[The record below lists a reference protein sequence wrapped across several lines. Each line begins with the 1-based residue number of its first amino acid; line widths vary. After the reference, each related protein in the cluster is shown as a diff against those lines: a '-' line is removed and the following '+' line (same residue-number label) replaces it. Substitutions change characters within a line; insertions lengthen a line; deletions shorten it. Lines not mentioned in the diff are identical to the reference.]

1 MGELAD
7 FFFHIDDSLR
17 QATLLYPVA
26 TYGLLFAVIYTET
39 AFFPLAPFFPGDGL
53 LFAIGVLCAAAL
65 LNPWIIFGLLT
76 IAATLG
82 AWTGYR
88 LGHRLGPVLFER
100 FTWLNRKHYFRA
112 HAFYRKFGATAL
124 FTSRFLP
131 IVKALVPF
139 IAGVS
144 EMDAARFARYNFLS
158 AALWVGSLVALGY
171 FLGNVP
177 FVRDH
182 PSLLVIGLAAVFV
195 TGLAVSA
202 IVKLVRTYRQRR
214 AGRTG

>member
-53 LFAIGVLCAAAL
+53 LFAIGVLCAGAL
-65 LNPWIIFGLLT
+65 LDPWLIFFLLT

-88 LGHRLGPVLFER
+88 LGRRLGPVLFER
-100 FTWLNRKHYFRA
+100 FRWLNRGHYDRA
-112 HAFYRKFGATAL
+112 HVFYRKYGATAL

-144 EMDAARFARYNFLS
+144 EMDPGRFGRYNVLS

-171 FLGNVP
+171 YLGNVP
-177 FVRDH
+177 LIRDH
-182 PSLLVIGLAAVFV
+182 TSLLVIGLAVIFV
-195 TGLAVSA
+195 GGLLISLL
-202 IVKLVRTYRQRR
+202 VKLLRR
-214 AGRTG
+214 MGRRV

>member
-17 QATLLYPVA
+17 QATLTYPLA

-53 LFAIGVLCAAAL
+53 LFAVGVLCAGAL
-65 LNPWIIFGLLT
+65 LNPLIICLVLSV
-76 IAATLG
+76 AAILG

-88 LGHRLGPVLFER
+88 LGYTLGPTLFER
-100 FTWLNRKHYFRA
+100 FSWLDRKNYFRA
-112 HAFYRKFGATAL
+112 HAFYRKYGATAL
-124 FTSRFLP
+124 ITSRFLP

-139 IAGVS
+139 IAGVAQ
-144 EMDAARFARYNFLS
+144 MDAGRFARFNILS
-158 AALWVGSLVALGY
+158 GILWVTSLVSLGY

-177 FVRDH
+177 FIRDH
-182 PSLLVIGLAAVFV
+182 TAWLVIGLAAVFI
-195 TGLAVSA
+195 TGLLVTTV
-202 IVKLVRTYRQRR
+202 VKLVRRK
-214 AGRTG
+214 ASDA

>member
-1 MGELAD
+1 MGELAE
-7 FFFHIDDSLR
+7 FFFHIDESLR
-17 QATLLYPVA
+17 QATVLYPVA

-53 LFAIGVLCAAAL
+53 LFAVGVLCAGAL
-65 LNPWIIFGLLT
+65 LNPFVICVLLS
-76 IAATLG
+76 IAAALG

-88 LGHRLGPVLFER
+88 IGFSLGPKLFDR
-100 FTWLNRKHYFRA
+100 FQWLDRRNYFRA
-112 HAFYRKFGATAL
+112 HAFYRKYGATAL

-139 IAGVS
+139 IAGVAK
-144 EMDAARFARYNFLS
+144 MDGARFAKYNVLS
-158 AALWVGSLVALGY
+158 AMLWVVSLVVLGY

-182 PSLLVIGLAAVFV
+182 TSWLVIGLAAIFV
-195 TGLAVSA
+195 TGLLITTV
-202 IVKLVRTYRQRR
+202 VKVVKGLRGEGT
-214 AGRTG
+214 

>member
-7 FFFHIDDSLR
+7 FFFHLDDSLR

-53 LFAIGVLCAAAL
+53 LFAVGVLSAGAL
-65 LNPWIIFGLLT
+65 LNPFVVCLVLI
-76 IAATLG
+76 IAAALG

-88 LGHRLGPVLFER
+88 LGYKLGPTLFKR
-100 FTWLNRKHYFRA
+100 FKWLDRRSYTRA

-124 FTSRFLP
+124 ITSRFLP

-144 EMDAARFARYNFLS
+144 EMDSGRFARYNILS
-158 AALWVGSLVALGY
+158 ACIWVISLVTLGY
-171 FLGNVP
+171 FLGTVP
-177 FVRDH
+177 FIRDH
-182 PSLLVIGLAAVFV
+182 TSWLVLGFAAVFITGFLV
-195 TGLAVSA
+195 TL
-202 IVKLVRTYRQRR
+202 IVKLVKRR
-214 AGRTG
+214 MA

>member
-17 QATLLYPVA
+17 QATLTYPVA

-53 LFAIGVLCAAAL
+53 LFAVGVLCAGAL
-65 LNPWIIFGLLT
+65 LNPFLVCIILT
-76 IAATLG
+76 VAAALG

-88 LGHRLGPVLFER
+88 LGKGLGPVLFER
-100 FTWLNRKHYFRA
+100 FTWLNKRHYLRA
-112 HAFYRKFGATAL
+112 HAFYRKYGATAL
-124 FTSRFLP
+124 ITSRFLP

-144 EMDAARFARYNFLS
+144 RMDPARFAKYNVLS
-158 AALWVGSLVALGY
+158 AGIWVVSLVTLGY

-177 FVRDH
+177 FIRDH
-182 PSLLVIGLAAVFV
+182 TSWLVIGLAVIFV
-195 TGLAVSA
+195 SGLIVTLV
-202 IVKLVRTYRQRR
+202 VKLIRR
-214 AGRTG
+214 AASA

>member
-17 QATLLYPVA
+17 QATLTYPVA

-53 LFAIGVLCAAAL
+53 LFAVGVLCAGAL
-65 LNPWIIFGLLT
+65 LNPFLVCIILSV
-76 IAATLG
+76 AAALG

-88 LGHRLGPVLFER
+88 LGKGLGPVLFER
-100 FTWLNRKHYFRA
+100 FAWLNKRNYLRA
-112 HAFYRKFGATAL
+112 HAFYRKYGATAL
-124 FTSRFLP
+124 VTSRFLP

-144 EMDAARFARYNFLS
+144 RMDPARFAKYNVLS
-158 AALWVGSLVALGY
+158 AAIWVVSLVTLGY

-177 FVRDH
+177 FIRDH
-182 PSLLVIGLAAVFV
+182 TSWLVIGLAVIFV
-195 TGLAVSA
+195 SGLIVTLVVKLIRGRVSA
-202 IVKLVRTYRQRR
+202 
-214 AGRTG
+214 

>member
-53 LFAIGVLCAAAL
+53 LFAIGVLCAGAL
-65 LNPWIIFGLLT
+65 LDPWLIFVLLT
-76 IAATLG
+76 LAATLG
-82 AWTGYR
+82 AWTGFR
-88 LGHRLGPVLFER
+88 LGRRLGPVLFER
-100 FTWLNRKHYFRA
+100 FRWLNRRHYSRA
-112 HAFYRKFGATAL
+112 HAFYRKYGATAL

-144 EMDAARFARYNFLS
+144 EMDSGRFARYNVLS

-171 FLGNVP
+171 FLGHFPV
-177 FVRDH
+177 VQEH
-182 PSLLVIGLAAVFV
+182 PSWLVIGLAVLFLG
-195 TGLAVSA
+195 GLAVSA
-202 IVKLVRTYRQRR
+202 IVKLIRSYRR
-214 AGRTG
+214 AG

>member
-17 QATLLYPVA
+17 QATLTYPVA

-53 LFAIGVLCAAAL
+53 LFAVGVLCAGAL
-65 LNPWIIFGLLT
+65 LNPFLVSILLT
-76 IAATLG
+76 LAAALG

-88 LGHRLGPVLFER
+88 LGNGLGPVLFER
-100 FTWLNRKHYFRA
+100 FAWLNKRHYLRA
-112 HAFYRKFGATAL
+112 HAFYRKYGATAL
-124 FTSRFLP
+124 ITSRFLP

-144 EMDAARFARYNFLS
+144 RMDPARFAKYNVLS
-158 AALWVGSLVALGY
+158 AGIWVVSLVSLGY

-177 FVRDH
+177 FIRDH
-182 PSLLVIGLAAVFV
+182 TSWLVIGLAVIFV
-195 TGLAVSA
+195 SGLIVTLV
-202 IVKLVRTYRQRR
+202 VKLIRR
-214 AGRTG
+214 AASA

>member
-53 LFAIGVLCAAAL
+53 LFAVGVLCAGAL
-65 LNPWIIFGLLT
+65 LNPFVICLLLS
-76 IAATLG
+76 IAAALG

-88 LGHRLGPVLFER
+88 LGHTIGPRLFER
-100 FTWLNRKHYFRA
+100 FTWIDRKHYFRA

-139 IAGVS
+139 IAGVAHM
-144 EMDAARFARYNFLS
+144 EPARFVRYNILS
-158 AALWVGSLVALGY
+158 ALLWVISLVTLGY
-171 FLGNVP
+171 FLGNIP
-177 FVRDH
+177 FIRDH
-182 PSLLVIGLAAVFV
+182 TSWLVIGLAAIFV
-195 TGLAVSA
+195 TGLLITTV
-202 IVKLVRTYRQRR
+202 VKLVRG
-214 AGRTG
+214 AGVKG